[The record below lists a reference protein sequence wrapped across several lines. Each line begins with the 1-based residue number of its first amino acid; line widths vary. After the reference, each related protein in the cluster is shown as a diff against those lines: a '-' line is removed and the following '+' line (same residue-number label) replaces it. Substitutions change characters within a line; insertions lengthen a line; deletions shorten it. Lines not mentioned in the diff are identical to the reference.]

1 MNQLQVFNH
10 EQFGQVRTV
19 ILNGEI
25 WFVAA
30 DVCRALELSD
40 THKAVDRLDDDEKGT
55 NSIPTLGGPQD
66 MLTVNE
72 PGLYALILGSRK
84 PEARAFKRWITH
96 EVLPQI
102 RRTGAYVAGEPA
114 DCSRIADMR
123 AALDGIISDARKLRA
138 SLPDS
143 EAARRRISATRA
155 ANRPLMPWMFSG
167 RNALLLDH
175 EKFADL
181 INAYLA
187 ENDQTVDALAD
198 ALGVDRRSVY
208 RWKGAYTVSKP
219 PVLREV
225 VELLDC
231 TLEDLML

>member
-1 MNQLQVFNH
+1 MYS
-10 EQFGQVRTV
+10 G
-19 ILNGEI
+19 
-25 WFVAA
+25 
-30 DVCRALELSD
+30 
-40 THKAVDRLDDDEKGT
+40 DEKGT

-102 RRTGAYVAGEPA
+102 RRTGAYFTGEPA

-123 AALDGIISDARKLRA
+123 AALDSIISDARRLRA

-175 EKFADL
+175 EKFAEL

-198 ALGVDRRSVY
+198 VLGVDRRSVY
-208 RWKGAYTVSKP
+208 RWKGAYTVPKP

-225 VELLDC
+225 VELLGC
-231 TLEDLML
+231 TLEDLTL

>member
-102 RRTGAYVAGEPA
+102 RRTGAYVASEPA

-143 EAARRRISATRA
+143 EAPRRRISATRA

-175 EKFADL
+175 EKLADL

-208 RWKGAYTVSKP
+208 RWKGAYAVPKP

-225 VELLDC
+225 VELLGC
-231 TLEDLML
+231 TLEDLTL

>member
-175 EKFADL
+175 EKLADL

-208 RWKGAYTVSKP
+208 RWKGAYAVPKP

-225 VELLDC
+225 VELLGC
-231 TLEDLML
+231 TLEDLTL

>member
-1 MNQLQVFNH
+1 MNQLQIFSH

-102 RRTGAYVAGEPA
+102 RRTGAYFTGEPA

-138 SLPDS
+138 SLPGS

-155 ANRPLMPWMFSG
+155 ANRQLMPWMFSG

-175 EKFADL
+175 EKFAEL

-198 ALGVDRRSVY
+198 VLGVDRRSVY
-208 RWKGAYTVSKP
+208 RWKGAYAVPKP

-225 VELLDC
+225 VELLGC

>member
-1 MNQLQVFNH
+1 MNQLQIFSH
-10 EQFGQVRTV
+10 EQFGNVRTV
-19 ILNGEI
+19 ILSGEI

-102 RRTGAYVAGEPA
+102 RRTGAYFTGESA

-155 ANRPLMPWMFSG
+155 ANRPLRPWMFSG

-208 RWKGAYTVSKP
+208 RWKGAYAVPRP
-219 PVLREV
+219 PVLRDV
-225 VELLDC
+225 VDLIGC
-231 TLEDLML
+231 TLEELLL

>member
-19 ILNGEI
+19 ILNDEI

-123 AALDGIISDARKLRA
+123 AALDGIISDARRLRA

-208 RWKGAYTVSKP
+208 RWKGAYAVPKP

-225 VELLDC
+225 VELLGC
-231 TLEDLML
+231 ALEDLTL

>member
-114 DCSRIADMR
+114 DCTRIADMR
-123 AALDGIISDARKLRA
+123 AALDGIISDARRLRA

-175 EKFADL
+175 EKLADL

-208 RWKGAYTVSKP
+208 RWKGAYAVPKP

-225 VELLDC
+225 VELLGC
-231 TLEDLML
+231 TLEDLTL

>member
-1 MNQLQVFNH
+1 MNQLQIFKH
-10 EQFGQVRTV
+10 EQFGDVRTV

-30 DVCRALELSD
+30 DVCRALEHSNVTSALE
-40 THKAVDRLDDDEKGT
+40 RLDDDERSKLNLGRQGET
-55 NSIPTLGGPQD
+55 NI
-66 MLTVNE
+66 VNE

-102 RRTGAYVAGEPA
+102 RRTGAYFTGEPA

-123 AALDGIISDARKLRA
+123 AALDGIISDARRLRA
-138 SLPDS
+138 YLPDS
-143 EAARRRISATRA
+143 EAARQRISATRA

-175 EKFADL
+175 EKFAEL

-198 ALGVDRRSVY
+198 VLGVDRRSVY
-208 RWKGAYTVSKP
+208 RWKGAYAVPKP

-225 VELLDC
+225 VELRGC
-231 TLEDLML
+231 TLEDLTL

>member
-1 MNQLQVFNH
+1 MNQLQIFKH
-10 EQFGQVRTV
+10 EQFGNVRTV
-19 ILNGEI
+19 VLNGEI

-102 RRTGAYVAGEPA
+102 RRTGAYVAGEPV

-143 EAARRRISATRA
+143 AAARRRISATRA
-155 ANRPLMPWMFSG
+155 ADRPLRPWMFSG

-208 RWKGAYTVSKP
+208 RWKGAYAVPRP
-219 PVLREV
+219 PVLRDV
-225 VELLDC
+225 VDLIGC
-231 TLEDLML
+231 TLEELLL

>member
-1 MNQLQVFNH
+1 MNQLQIFKH
-10 EQFGQVRTV
+10 EQFGNVRTV

-55 NSIPTLGGPQD
+55 SSIPTLGGPQD

-102 RRTGAYVAGEPA
+102 RRTGAYFAGESA

-143 EAARRRISATRA
+143 AAARRRISATRA
-155 ANRPLMPWMFSG
+155 ANRPLRPWMFSG

-208 RWKGAYTVSKP
+208 RWKGAYAVPRP
-219 PVLREV
+219 PVLRDV
-225 VELLDC
+225 VDLIGC
-231 TLEDLML
+231 TLEELLL

>member
-1 MNQLQVFNH
+1 MNQLQIFSH

-19 ILNGEI
+19 ILNDEI

-123 AALDGIISDARKLRA
+123 AALDGIISDARRLRA

-208 RWKGAYTVSKP
+208 RWKGAYAVPKP

-225 VELLDC
+225 VELLGC
-231 TLEDLML
+231 ALEDLTL

>member
-1 MNQLQVFNH
+1 MLN
-10 EQFGQVRTV
+10 TV
-19 ILNGEI
+19 
-25 WFVAA
+25 
-30 DVCRALELSD
+30 
-40 THKAVDRLDDDEKGT
+40 DDDEKGT

-102 RRTGAYVAGEPA
+102 RRTGAYFAGEPA

-123 AALDGIISDARKLRA
+123 AALDGIISDARRLRA

-143 EAARRRISATRA
+143 EAARQRISATRA

-175 EKFADL
+175 EKFAEL

-198 ALGVDRRSVY
+198 VLGVDRRSVY
-208 RWKGAYTVSKP
+208 RWKGAYTVPKP

-225 VELLDC
+225 VELLGC
-231 TLEDLML
+231 TLEDLTL

>member
-123 AALDGIISDARKLRA
+123 AALDGIISDAHRLRA

-175 EKFADL
+175 EKLADL

-208 RWKGAYTVSKP
+208 RWKGAYAVPKP

-225 VELLDC
+225 VELLGC
-231 TLEDLML
+231 TLEDLTL